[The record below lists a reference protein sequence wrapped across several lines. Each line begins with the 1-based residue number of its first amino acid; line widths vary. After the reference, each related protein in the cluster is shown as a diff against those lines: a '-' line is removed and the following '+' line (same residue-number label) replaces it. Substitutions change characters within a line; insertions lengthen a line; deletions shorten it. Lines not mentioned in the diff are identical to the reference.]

1 MIRSQFEGVTS
12 PLPLFGPVPGGTD
25 IVVTAFLTA
34 IPAVA
39 LGLFV
44 RLSAAENGVAHPLA
58 WSLATTF
65 AGFTDSLAF
74 GSWVVL
80 ALYFVVSETN
90 PEKGGR
96 IRQWL
101 VHRGRDER
109 KNR

>member
-1 MIRSQFEGVTS
+1 M
-12 PLPLFGPVPGGTD
+12 FGPVPGGTD

-65 AGFTDSLAF
+65 AGLTDSLAF
-74 GSWVVL
+74 GSCVGL
-80 ALYFVVSETN
+80 ALYFVVRETN
-90 PEKGGR
+90 PEQDGR
-96 IRQWL
+96 IRRWL
-101 VHRGRDER
+101 VHRGRDETDSR
-109 KNR
+109 